1 VKIAE
6 RTFVDTDVLV
16 DLARSLPRAVQFCRR
31 AEVQGGIACSVIS
44 VMELLQGCRT
54 TQDQSTLLKNLADV
68 DVIHVESGDSAD
80 ALKWYRAYHASQG
93 IGILDC
99 FIAAAASRLDLTVHT
114 LNTKHFRVV
123 PGLQVKRPY

>member
-6 RTFVDTDVLV
+6 RTFVDTDVLI

-31 AEVQGGIACSVIS
+31 AEAHGGLACSVIS
-44 VMELLQGCRT
+44 VMELLAGCRT
-54 TQDQSTLLKNLADV
+54 SHDQSTLLKNLADV
-68 DVIHVESGDSAD
+68 DVIQVESGDSVD
-80 ALKWYRAYHASQG
+80 ALKWYRTYHLSQG

-99 FIAAAASRLDLTVHT
+99 FIAATASRLDCTVHT

-123 PGLQVKRPY
+123 PGLRVKRPY

>member
-6 RTFVDTDVLV
+6 RTFLDTDVLI

-31 AEVQGGIACSVIS
+31 AEIHGGLACSVIS
-44 VMELLQGCRT
+44 VMELLAGCRT
-54 TQDQSTLLKNLADV
+54 LQDQSIILKNLADV
-68 DVIHVESGDSAD
+68 DVIHVESGDSVD
-80 ALKWYRAYHASQG
+80 ALKWYRLYHVSQG

-99 FIAAAASRLDLTVHT
+99 FIAAAASRLDCTVHT

-123 PGLQVKRPY
+123 SGLRVKRPY